1 MSVSSIFNSTTG
13 KIYEELIPQGGGVPL
28 TKGQLL
34 SALADGTEVAV
45 PIGANGSVLSCNTAQ
60 DDGLQWIALPQ
71 AIALTQ
77 GELISANQA
86 GDTVV
91 VPAPQLPAQA
101 NWVLSADAGADTHLI
116 WKPVTGGGGIIDAT
130 APLVDDAT
138 AGTNTISINF
148 GASVGEIP
156 YGNGTAKTGALTN
169 VPTAGQILGV
179 NNGVPTWINAG
190 GSGTIVGIAPITE
203 VAGGGNESQIAIAFP
218 ADVGRIPY
226 GNGTLNTGAL
236 TNAPTAG
243 QILGVSNGVPTWIPA
258 GGSGTV
264 TALAP
269 LTEYADGASSK
280 VAIDFVAKG
289 DLVVGGG
296 PQAGGN
302 PIAGVI
308 LTAGTNGFILQANS
322 NEASGLEW
330 VAGGSGGINDG
341 SIMAYNSGIS
351 QDNENLGTPQPFSYG
366 NWVNPTP
373 TAQPW
378 TQTGLGTN
386 FTIEDGTP
394 LEIYNPQPPAGW
406 SFFPF
411 EVVRW
416 IAPITLETGQKLS
429 SGTLQQFNNNMGAQ
443 NVSPAFSIF
452 DNDQATGQALYTK
465 TWANGAPDFPP
476 FGGTN
481 MNWAFTLDYTH
492 TAPTGSYFGIW
503 SAVSLPW
510 QIPVLVNYN
519 GSGPLPNQPNPYVN
533 YKGTLSI
540 TTKDNLKYTGTNSIY
555 VSVNIPI
562 QINTYSWGTINLVDL
577 LSVPAYANS
586 NFLIGIEC
594 RDSQGNPSSTEGQVV
609 LGASNVSS
617 LGTYQGLLT
626 WNGFMLQNDYIA
638 IKGNSNQIFNQA
650 TGGGNPIYTAKMSI
664 GNISL
669 YCCECGFTPL

>member
-13 KIYEELIPQGGGVPL
+13 KIYDELIPQGGGVPL

-60 DDGLQWIALPQ
+60 NDGLQWIALPQ

-91 VPAPQLPAQA
+91 VPAPQFPAQA
-101 NWVLSADAGADTHLI
+101 NYVLSADTTAPTNLL
-116 WKPVTGGGGIIDAT
+116 WKPVTGGGGIIEAT
-130 APLVDDAT
+130 APLIDDAGQ
-138 AGTNTISINF
+138 GTNTISINF
-148 GASVGEIP
+148 GAVVGEIP

-179 NNGVPTWINAG
+179 
-190 GSGTIVGIAPITE
+190 
-203 VAGGGNESQIAIAFP
+203 
-218 ADVGRIPY
+218 
-226 GNGTLNTGAL
+226 
-236 TNAPTAG
+236 
-243 QILGVSNGVPTWIPA
+243 SNGVPTWIPA
-258 GGSGTV
+258 GGSGTI

-289 DLVVGGG
+289 DLVVGVG

-308 LTAGTNGFILQANS
+308 LPAGTNGFILQANS

-351 QDNENLGTPQPFSYG
+351 QNNENLGTPQPFSYG

-373 TAQPW
+373 SAQAW

-386 FTIEDGTP
+386 FSIEDGTP
-394 LEIYNPQPPAGW
+394 FEIYNPQAPQGF
-406 SFFPF
+406 SFFDF
-411 EVVRW
+411 EIVRW

-429 SGTLQQFNNNMGAQ
+429 SGTLEGFNNVAGAQ
-443 NVSPAFSIF
+443 NISPTFSIF
-452 DNDQATGQALYTK
+452 DNDTATGQPLYVK
-465 TWANGAPDFPP
+465 TWANGAQDFPP
-476 FGGTN
+476 FGGPN
-481 MNWAFTLDYTH
+481 LNWAFTLDYTH
-492 TAPTGSYFGIW
+492 TVATGAYFGIW
-503 SAVSLPW
+503 YAGSLPW

-519 GSGPLPNQPNPYVN
+519 GQGPLPTEPDPYVN
-533 YKGTLSI
+533 YKGSLSI
-540 TTKDNLKYTGTNSIY
+540 TTPDYLKYTGTTPIY

-562 QINTYSWGTINLVDL
+562 QITTHAYQGALVNLVDL
-577 LSVPAYANS
+577 LSLPAYVYS
-586 NFLIGIEC
+586 NFLIVLEC
-594 RDSQGNPSSTEGQVV
+594 RDSQGNPSSTEGQLV
-609 LGASNVSS
+609 LGASNISS
-617 LGTYQGLLT
+617 LGIYKGLLT
-626 WNGFMLQNDYIA
+626 WNGFMLQNDFLA
-638 IKGNSNQIFNQA
+638 IKGNSNQIFNQVYQ
-650 TGGGNPIYTAKMSI
+650 GQPLYTAQMDI

>member
-86 GDTVV
+86 GDTTK

-101 NWVLSADAGADTHLI
+101 NWVLSADAGADTLLT

-130 APLVDDAT
+130 PPLVDDAGQ
-138 AGTNTISINF
+138 GTNTISINF
-148 GASVGEIP
+148 GAVVGQIP

-169 VPTAGQILGV
+169 TPVAGQVL
-179 NNGVPTWINAG
+179 
-190 GSGTIVGIAPITE
+190 GIA
-203 VAGGGNESQIAIAFP
+203 
-218 ADVGRIPY
+218 
-226 GNGTLNTGAL
+226 
-236 TNAPTAG
+236 
-243 QILGVSNGVPTWIPA
+243 NGVPTWIPA
-258 GGSGTV
+258 GGSGTI

-269 LTEYADGASSK
+269 LTEYADGQASK
-280 VAIDFVAKG
+280 LAIDFTAKG

-302 PIAGVI
+302 PVAGVI
-308 LTAGTNGFILQANS
+308 LPAGTNGYILQANS

-341 SIMAYNSGIS
+341 SIMGYNSGIS
-351 QDNENLGTPQPFSYG
+351 QNNGQLGTPQPFSYG

-373 TAQPW
+373 SAQAW

-386 FTIEDGTP
+386 FSIEDGTP
-394 LEIYNPQPPAGW
+394 LEIYNPQPPQGW

-416 IAPITLETGQKLS
+416 IAPIILETGQKLTNGS
-429 SGTLQQFNNNMGAQ
+429 LQQFNNNLGAQ
-443 NVSPAFSIF
+443 QVSPTFSIY
-452 DNDQATGQALYTK
+452 DNDQATGQPLYTK
-465 TWANGAPDFPP
+465 SWNQGDPDFPP
-476 FGGTN
+476 FGGIN
-481 MNWAFTLDYTH
+481 LNWSFTLNYTH
-492 TAPTGSYFGIW
+492 TAQSGQYFGIW
-503 SAVSLPW
+503 HSGGGLPW
-510 QIPVLVNYN
+510 NIPVLVPYN
-519 GSGPLPNQPNPYVN
+519 GQGPLPTQPNPYVN

-540 TTKDNLKYTGTNSIY
+540 STKDFLKYTGTNSIY
-555 VSVNIPI
+555 VSVSIPI
-562 QINTYSWGTINLVDL
+562 QINTYSYGTTNLVDL
-577 LSVPAYANS
+577 LNVPTYVNS
-586 NFLIGIEC
+586 NFTVVVEC
-594 RDSQGNPSSTEGQVV
+594 RDSQGNPSSTEGQIV

-617 LGTYQGLLT
+617 VGTYQGLLS

-638 IKGNSNQIFNQA
+638 IKANTNQVFNQNN
-650 TGGGNPIYTAKMSI
+650 GGQQPLYTAKISI